1 MSLSQME
8 DFLDSL
14 WLNILVLIHYI
25 KTFLDLIF
33 APLNSLGPAFAIF
46 IIAFITVIITK
57 ILTKTFVTKRYKEL
71 KKKFEYWY
79 NLRQEAMKCED
90 REKSKL
96 LAKNIDQAKLNKA
109 YYDYFFEG
117 FLIRLMTRLLP
128 ILSFLAYVNE
138 AYKASNLLKLFGR
151 EYVFKFKSYNGEE
164 ILVGAVFWFIVSIFL
179 VYLSWAI
186 VRKVW
191 SKVVTDEKP
200 GPEGEQNIV

>member
-1 MSLSQME
+1 ME

-14 WLNILVLIHYI
+14 WLNILVVVDYL

-33 APLNSLGPAFAIF
+33 APLNSLGPAFVIF
-46 IIAFITVIITK
+46 TIAFITVIITK
-57 ILTKTFVTKRYKEL
+57 ILTKAFITKRYKEL
-71 KKKFEYWY
+71 KKNFEYWY
-79 NLRQEAMKCED
+79 NIRQEAMKCED
-90 REKSKL
+90 HEKAKL
-96 LAKNIDQAKLNKA
+96 LAKNIDQAELNKA

-164 ILVGAVFWFIVSIFL
+164 VVIGAVFWFVISIFL
-179 VYLSWAI
+179 VFLGWFI
-186 VRKVW
+186 VAKIWRKYF
-191 SKVVTDEKP
+191 TEKK
-200 GPEGEQNIV
+200 PEPDGEQVIM

>member
-1 MSLSQME
+1 ME

-14 WLNILVLIHYI
+14 WLNILVLVHYI

-46 IIAFITVIITK
+46 TIAFITILITK
-57 ILTKTFVTKRYKEL
+57 ILTKAFITKRYKEL
-71 KKKFEYWY
+71 KKNFEYWH
-79 NLRQEAMKCED
+79 NMRQEAMKCED

-96 LAKNIDQAKLNKA
+96 LAKNIDQAELNKA

-151 EYVFKFKSYNGEE
+151 EYVFKFRSYNGEE
-164 ILVGAVFWFIVSIFL
+164 VVIGAVFWFVISIFL
-179 VYLSWAI
+179 VFLGWFI
-186 VRKVW
+186 VAKIWLRFFTEK
-191 SKVVTDEKP
+191 KTKLDEDR
-200 GPEGEQNIV
+200 VHV

>member
-1 MSLSQME
+1 ME

-14 WLNILVLIHYI
+14 WINILVLVNYI

-57 ILTKTFVTKRYKEL
+57 VLTKAFITKRYKEL
-71 KKKFEYWY
+71 KKNFEYWH
-79 NLRQEAMKCED
+79 NIRQEAMKCED
-90 REKSKL
+90 HEKAKS
-96 LAKNIDQAKLNKA
+96 LAKNIDQAELNKA

-128 ILSFLAYVNE
+128 ILSFFAYVNE
-138 AYKASNLLKLFGR
+138 SYKASNLLKLFGR

-164 ILVGAVFWFIVSIFL
+164 VVIGAVFWFVISIFL
-179 VYLSWAI
+179 VFLGWFI
-186 VRKVW
+186 IRKIW
-191 SKVVTDEKP
+191 SKYFTDEKP
-200 GPEGEQNIV
+200 EPDGEQVIM

>member
-1 MSLSQME
+1 ME
-8 DFLDSL
+8 DFLDGL
-14 WLNILVLIHYI
+14 WLNILVLVHYI

-33 APLNSLGPAFAIF
+33 TPLNSLGPAFAIF

-57 ILTKTFVTKRYKEL
+57 ILTKAFITKRYKVL

-79 NLRQEAMKCED
+79 NMRQEAMKCED

-164 ILVGAVFWFIVSIFL
+164 VVIGAVFWFILSIFL
-179 VYLSWAI
+179 VYLSWFI
-186 VRKVW
+186 VKKIW
-191 SKVVTDEKP
+191 SKYFTDKN
-200 GPEGEQNIV
+200 PEPDGT

>member
-1 MSLSQME
+1 ME

-14 WLNILVLIHYI
+14 WLNILVLVHYL

-57 ILTKTFVTKRYKEL
+57 ILTKAFITRRYKEL
-71 KKKFEYWY
+71 KKNFEYWY
-79 NLRQEAMKCED
+79 NMRQEAMKCED
-90 REKSKL
+90 REKAKL
-96 LAKNIDQAKLNKA
+96 LAKNIDQAELNKA

-128 ILSFLAYVNE
+128 IFSFIAYVNE

-151 EYVFKFKSYNGEE
+151 EYVFKFKSYSGEDVV
-164 ILVGAVFWFIVSIFL
+164 VGAVFWFVISIFL
-179 VYLSWAI
+179 VYLGWFI
-186 VRKVW
+186 VRKIW
-191 SKVVTDEKP
+191 SKYFTDEKP
-200 GPEGEQNIV
+200 EPDGEQVIM

>member
-1 MSLSQME
+1 ME
-8 DFLDSL
+8 DFLDGL
-14 WLNILVLIHYI
+14 WLNILVLVHYI

-46 IIAFITVIITK
+46 TIAFITVIITK
-57 ILTKTFVTKRYKEL
+57 ILTKVFITKRYKVL
-71 KKKFEYWY
+71 KKNFEYWY
-79 NLRQEAMKCED
+79 NMRQEAMKCED

-96 LAKNIDQAKLNKA
+96 LAKNIDQAELNKA

-138 AYKASNLLKLFGR
+138 AYKTSNLLKLFGR

-164 ILVGAVFWFIVSIFL
+164 VVIGAVFWFVISIFL
-179 VYLSWAI
+179 VYLGWFI
-186 VRKVW
+186 VRKIW
-191 SKVVTDEKP
+191 SKYFTDEKP
-200 GPEGEQNIV
+200 EPEGEQVIM

>member
-1 MSLSQME
+1 ME

-14 WLNILVLIHYI
+14 WLNILVLVHYI

-46 IIAFITVIITK
+46 TIAFITVIITK
-57 ILTKTFVTKRYKEL
+57 ILTKAFITKRYKEL
-71 KKKFEYWY
+71 KKNFEYWY
-79 NLRQEAMKCED
+79 NIRQEAMKCED

-96 LAKNIDQAKLNKA
+96 LAKNIDQAELNRA

-138 AYKASNLLKLFGR
+138 AYRASNLLKLFGR

-164 ILVGAVFWFIVSIFL
+164 VVIGAVFWFVISIFL
-179 VYLSWAI
+179 VFLGWFI
-186 VRKVW
+186 IRKIW
-191 SKVVTDEKP
+191 SKYFTEKKTKLDE
-200 GPEGEQNIV
+200 ESVHV

>member
-1 MSLSQME
+1 ME

-14 WLNILVLIHYI
+14 WLNILVLVHYI

-57 ILTKTFVTKRYKEL
+57 ILTKAFITKRYKVL
-71 KKKFEYWY
+71 KKNFEYWY
-79 NLRQEAMKCED
+79 NMRQEAMKCED

-96 LAKNIDQAKLNKA
+96 LAKNIDQAELNKA

-151 EYVFKFKSYNGEE
+151 EYVFKFKSYNGED
-164 ILVGAVFWFIVSIFL
+164 IIVGAVFWFVISIFL
-179 VYLSWAI
+179 VYMGWFI
-186 VRKVW
+186 VRKIW
-191 SKVVTDEKP
+191 LKYFTDEKP
-200 GPEGEQNIV
+200 ESDGEQIIM

>member
-1 MSLSQME
+1 ME

-14 WLNILVLIHYI
+14 WLNILVLVHYI

-57 ILTKTFVTKRYKEL
+57 VLTKAFITKRYKEL
-71 KKKFEYWY
+71 KKNFEYWH
-79 NLRQEAMKCED
+79 NIRQEAMKCED
-90 REKSKL
+90 HEKAKS
-96 LAKNIDQAKLNKA
+96 LAKNIDQAELNKA

-128 ILSFLAYVNE
+128 ILSFFAYVNE
-138 AYKASNLLKLFGR
+138 SYKASNLLKLFGR

-164 ILVGAVFWFIVSIFL
+164 VVIGAVFWFVISIFL
-179 VYLSWAI
+179 VFLGWFI
-186 VRKVW
+186 IRKIW
-191 SKVVTDEKP
+191 SKYFTDEKP
-200 GPEGEQNIV
+200 EPDGEQVIM

>member
-1 MSLSQME
+1 ME

-14 WLNILVLIHYI
+14 WLNILVLVHYI

-46 IIAFITVIITK
+46 IIAFITIIITK
-57 ILTKTFVTKRYKEL
+57 ILTKAFITKRYKEL
-71 KKKFEYWY
+71 KKNFEYWY
-79 NLRQEAMKCED
+79 NTRQEAMKCED

-96 LAKNIDQAKLNKA
+96 LAKNIDQAELNKA

-128 ILSFLAYVNE
+128 ILSFFAYVNE

-164 ILVGAVFWFIVSIFL
+164 VVIGAVFWFVISIFL
-179 VYLSWAI
+179 VFLGWFI
-186 VRKVW
+186 VAKIW
-191 SKVVTDEKP
+191 GKYFTEKK
-200 GPEGEQNIV
+200 PEPDGEQVIM

>member
-1 MSLSQME
+1 ME
-8 DFLDSL
+8 DFLDGL
-14 WLNILVLIHYI
+14 WLNILVLVHYI

-57 ILTKTFVTKRYKEL
+57 ILTKAFITRRYKVL
-71 KKKFEYWY
+71 KKNFEYWY
-79 NLRQEAMKCED
+79 NMRQEAMKCED
-90 REKSKL
+90 HEKAKS
-96 LAKNIDQAKLNKA
+96 LAKNIDQAELNKA

-164 ILVGAVFWFIVSIFL
+164 VIIGAVFWFVISIFL
-179 VYLSWAI
+179 VYLGWFI
-186 VRKVW
+186 VAKIWRKYF
-191 SKVVTDEKP
+191 TEKK
-200 GPEGEQNIV
+200 PEPDGEQVIM

>member
-1 MSLSQME
+1 ME

-14 WLNILVLIHYI
+14 WINILVLVNYI

-57 ILTKTFVTKRYKEL
+57 VLTKAFITKRYKEL
-71 KKKFEYWY
+71 KKNFEYWH
-79 NLRQEAMKCED
+79 NIRQEAMKCED
-90 REKSKL
+90 HEKAKS
-96 LAKNIDQAKLNKA
+96 LAKNIDQAELNKA

-128 ILSFLAYVNE
+128 ILSFFVNE
-138 AYKASNLLKLFGR
+138 SYKASNLLKLFGR

-164 ILVGAVFWFIVSIFL
+164 VVIGAVFWFVISIFL
-179 VYLSWAI
+179 VFLGWFI
-186 VRKVW
+186 IRKIW
-191 SKVVTDEKP
+191 SKYFTDEKP
-200 GPEGEQNIV
+200 EPDGEQVIM